1 MSDPGKELVE
11 VVDELGRVVDIV
23 TRREMRQRRLP
34 HRCTWALVFNSQGE
48 LFIHQRSAT
57 KDLLPLHWDVTVGG
71 VLAVGE
77 GFDAGVR
84 RELLEELGVVADPDL
99 LFPFRFP
106 EERPYA
112 LGMVYR
118 LIHDGPF
125 AFRDGEI
132 VRGEFVAMARLPE
145 RIRSVPFCE
154 EGLAILRRYQTG
166 GSKAISD
173 SVPIVQP

>member
-11 VVDELGRVVDIV
+11 VVDDLGRVVDIV

-34 HRCTWALVFNSQGE
+34 HRCTWVLVFNSHGE

-77 GFDAGVR
+77 GFDSGVR
-84 RELLEELGVVADPDL
+84 RELLEELGVVAEPEL

-106 EERPYA
+106 ESRPYA

-132 VRGEFVAMARLPE
+132 IRGEFVASSMLSQ
-145 RIRSVPFCE
+145 RIRTLPFCD

-166 GSKAISD
+166 GSHPISD
-173 SVPIVQP
+173 SVPIPER